1 MSSALGIWKC
11 HECSMTFTSPGLL
24 AKHKSKFCPGN
35 TVSRTTRI
43 LDFSPRPE
51 SPELQKQTCSIG
63 EKVSELQALKDRRS
77 RMREV
82 RDLEERVLL
91 DKLDNTERK
100 LNAGVGKHNKGRLHL
115 SHHKDVRQLQ
125 IDYERLREREHS
137 YPTGRHSTFSM
148 NSDSSMSIH
157 LPDEG
162 DIPRRNP
169 DPELAQLA
177 ASHGRQMEM
186 LQGRNKDLERQREE
200 IRRRLEELGRKPVR
214 EEDPSNSLLDEL
226 REQELRNQ
234 RLLEELRRQLAE
246 ARQPINIIDIN
257 MLSRN
262 EKLTSDLLDRFYK
275 MMRKERDEKYEKIL
289 SRVEVGVQPSREF
302 WIEKEPSSDM
312 SSSLQEKASGT
323 EETDSLKC
331 ITNVA
336 NQHESDMNT
345 WTVSLP
351 GSNTRQKTHPGS
363 VQGMTHPEAA
373 QMSHPHGDQKQP
385 FVPALGWRECLTAF
399 NQRGQSGVPHDVTS
413 YGNECVMCKGRN
425 MAGQFQPGF
434 KGYRDNQIHRI
445 AEERYEQ
452 KQKQPFTYPIYYGSS
467 LVAEISAIRQA
478 YIQNGGQDPE
488 VLAQLAQMLAEAQA
502 IEDQL
507 RNAPKQTKV
516 VKEKKT
522 SNEYMH
528 SMMALEMEN
537 ERMQRELML
546 LQEQNMLARNR
557 RKDDREDE
565 LEREIRRLQQ
575 EHLRRMYELQR
586 EIERI
591 RQEHYLH
598 CHQHHHE
605 VVENP
610 TKVIIAQAPPP
621 PPQIIQ
627 QAAAPPQIIQQP
639 QVVQQPQQRYMEVEQ
654 VVPYDQY
661 AGFVIFYDFLLNL
674 DTKITAA
681 RLIVGLHSST
691 AKMGEPTY
699 LPMVYT
705 EPATRQHQ
713 YVDISNAVIG
723 ARQPVPRCP
732 PHQDLGIVVEL
743 QCQGGPASDHDTQRL
758 ITRAWTKIP
767 LFDSNGKLQAGRFKI
782 PFRNVPIKPFMTF
795 TELNTV
801 PPYADAELFYRIVHM
816 RDVPSQSQS
825 TIAANNRDLYSLAPQ
840 GGMILHQ
847 LPVSPH
853 QIPPPPSAS
862 PPLTPNY
869 HSPRRSSRQQEIFP
883 PIRSGGTPLEPTL
896 GFQVDRIKH
905 ADSGEGKV
913 RLTAYYKSTG
923 KVVQSSTSP
932 VTCSTTAVRSN
943 FKHGYHV
950 FGQQEATFQDVAFQ
964 GDMIL
969 IARFYLRKKLGGYVD
984 DLYLEPHSQEA
995 SLYDEEALI
1004 AWTAIPL
1011 VISHIRDL
1019 SSRERREFNPA
1030 LMRINN
1036 GTHTLK
1042 LFAPPVPEASRL
1054 PLEDFSL
1061 HDYKR
1066 YGRGSLRIHIFHGN
1080 PRPGSLTPSD
1090 ISDDQED
1097 NLPEYAWLPY
1107 ERKNPPTEPFMAG
1120 DGFDVYIDGCR
1131 YLPDSV
1137 TFSKVAGRILDR
1149 RYDVHG
1155 KDISTGVKLDSDSY
1169 NPVYEHKEEYRLPT
1183 AAPSS
1188 TLLLKIYTMDKFY
1201 KKLTVVGYATL
1212 NLFVESGSER
1222 QPAIDR
1228 QGLQVSLNT
1237 GAHQLRVYNQ
1247 GPNGVDP
1254 FSDTSMRTNNTR
1266 FVPCTSMLVRITKVP
1281 KGPQGK
1287 PLECSKVPQ
1296 ADWLRLGLWQPRP
1309 KYSDRIYYSMKCLP
1323 TKGESKLFHS
1333 LMKRTPISVRQ
1344 AVARNTQAKDSFLR
1358 SDKNMEQYIRNQLTK
1373 SMDTKPLEQDLN
1385 FIAEYSPKHGVKVA
1399 LDSAVNLP
1407 WSNFTHCHM
1416 CLNPPGAFYLGTPHA
1431 TYDKLTFTENLDL
1444 RSTNTSPAW
1453 RDGFKHFPR
1462 RSYHRFLT
1470 AVIHLQEVFVTVS
1483 RDNYKYGLLEQAWTA
1498 VQMFKDKYAYTTTFQ
1513 LPLFAGSPSPQMLK
1527 QMAREP
1533 CREWMERNIRNNTI
1547 KLIEGASI
1555 FVRVSDGRRED
1566 ELITDIP
1573 TNKLV
1578 EINMDYIPNGVKEQ
1592 YSRERPG
1599 RPTATLVPTGKSP
1612 EQFIEGLSTKFK
1624 SLVYKLYEE
1633 GNISKN

>member
-1 MSSALGIWKC
+1 MSSVLGIWKC

-43 LDFSPRPE
+43 LDYSPRPD
-51 SPELQKQTCSIG
+51 SPELQKQTSSIG

-82 RDLEERVLL
+82 RDLEERMLL

-246 ARQPINIIDIN
+246 ARQPINI
-257 MLSRN
+257 
-262 EKLTSDLLDRFYK
+262 
-275 MMRKERDEKYEKIL
+275 
-289 SRVEVGVQPSREF
+289 
-302 WIEKEPSSDM
+302 
-312 SSSLQEKASGT
+312 
-323 EETDSLKC
+323 
-331 ITNVA
+331 
-336 NQHESDMNT
+336 
-345 WTVSLP
+345 
-351 GSNTRQKTHPGS
+351 
-363 VQGMTHPEAA
+363 
-373 QMSHPHGDQKQP
+373 
-385 FVPALGWRECLTAF
+385 
-399 NQRGQSGVPHDVTS
+399 
-413 YGNECVMCKGRN
+413 
-425 MAGQFQPGF
+425 
-434 KGYRDNQIHRI
+434 I

-627 QAAAPPQIIQQP
+627 QAAPPPQIIQQP

-732 PHQDLGIVVEL
+732 PQQDLGIVVEL

-795 TELNTV
+795 NELNTV

-869 HSPRRSSRQQEIFP
+869 HSPRRSSRQQEVFP

-1183 AAPSS
+1183 VAPSS

-1323 TKGESKLFHS
+1323 TKGESKLFHG

-1373 SMDTKPLEQDLN
+1373 SMDSKPLEQDLN